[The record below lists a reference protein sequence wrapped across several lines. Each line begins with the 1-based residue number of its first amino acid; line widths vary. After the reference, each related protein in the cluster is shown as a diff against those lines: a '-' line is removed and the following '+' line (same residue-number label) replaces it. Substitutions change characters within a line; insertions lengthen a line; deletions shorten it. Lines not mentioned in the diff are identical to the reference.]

1 MYLEQHSASTTPPQ
15 LCYTYCMRF
24 GWDPEKA
31 RTNLAKHGVSFA
43 EAATAFADPL
53 ALLLSDEVH
62 RERGILVGQSEAA
75 RLLFT
80 VYVELH
86 EDLIRIISARRAT
99 SYERRRYE
107 EGA

>member
-1 MYLEQHSASTTPPQ
+1 VQFA
-15 LCYTYCMRF
+15 
-24 GWDPEKA
+24 WDPGKA
-31 RTNLAKHGVSFA
+31 RTNRAKHGVSFA

-53 ALLLSDEVH
+53 ALLLNDELH
-62 RERGILVGQSEAA
+62 PERGILIGRSEAA

-80 VYVELH
+80 VYVEIH

-99 SYERRRYE
+99 SHERRRYE